1 MATERKLTLTSNL
14 DDVVQIAGFVEEFV
28 ETASLP
34 PQFDFKL
41 NLILDELV
49 SNTINHGFA
58 GSKSGVIEVGLN
70 ATIREIS
77 ISLRDNAPAFNPF
90 RDVAEPDLEIGIDD
104 RVPGGLGVHL
114 VREQI
119 DRFTYQRENGKN
131 LITMWIEID

>member
-34 PQFDFKL
+34 SQFDFKL

-58 GSKSGVIEVGLN
+58 RSKSGTVEILLMADLQEVLV
-70 ATIREIS
+70 S
-77 ISLRDNAPAFNPF
+77 VSDNAPAFNPF